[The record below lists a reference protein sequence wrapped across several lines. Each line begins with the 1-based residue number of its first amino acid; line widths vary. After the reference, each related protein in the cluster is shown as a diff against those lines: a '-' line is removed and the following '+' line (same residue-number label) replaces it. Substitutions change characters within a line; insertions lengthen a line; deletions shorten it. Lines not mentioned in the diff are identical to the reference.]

1 MKKKLFS
8 TLTLFILIGALLAC
22 GKSTNITGYTPSAS
36 VHTGK
41 WTITHTWTGTG
52 DKKTGI
58 ITVPNDWKITYTCY
72 GATIA
77 GTRVDGSLAITL
89 YQKNFTQIGLP
100 INEACKV
107 KTTDSI
113 YEHTP
118 GATHIYFDITVL
130 GPWSIQI
137 QELK

>member
-8 TLTLFILIGALLAC
+8 ILTLFILIGALLAC
-22 GKSTNITGYTPSAS
+22 GKSTDYTPSAP
-36 VHTGK
+36 VRTGK
-41 WTITHTWTGTG
+41 WTITHKWIGTG

-58 ITVPNDWKITYTCY
+58 ITVPDYWKITYTCY
-72 GATIA
+72 GDTIA
-77 GTRVDGSLAITL
+77 GTRVDGALAITL

-100 INEACKV
+100 IDEACKV
-107 KTTDSI
+107 KTSDSI

-118 GATHIYFDITVL
+118 GAIYFDITVL

>member
-8 TLTLFILIGALLAC
+8 TLALFILIGALLAC
-22 GKSTNITGYTPSAS
+22 GRSTNVTSDTSSTS

-41 WTITHTWTGTG
+41 WITTHTWSGTG
-52 DKKTGI
+52 NKRTGI
-58 ITVPNDWKITYTCY
+58 ITVPDYWKITYTCY
-72 GATIA
+72 GDTVA

-118 GATHIYFDITVL
+118 GAIYFDITVL
-130 GPWSIQI
+130 GPWSMQI